1 MNYTV
6 LMPQASTSQETA
18 APAQRS
24 LASDPQFWI
33 VTIIAIAA
41 LIFILRAL
49 LPKLGLRR
57 AKGVSTRAQLTI
69 ERRKPE

>member
-1 MNYTV
+1 MS
-6 LMPQASTSQETA
+6 QASTTSQKSD
-18 APAQRS
+18 APAQQS

-57 AKGVSTRAQLTI
+57 AKGVSTRAELTI
-69 ERRKPE
+69 ERRKP

>member
-1 MNYTV
+1 MMNPV
-6 LMPQASTSQETA
+6 AILQSSSDPAS
-18 APAQRS
+18 APAPQS

-33 VTIIAIAA
+33 VTAIAILA
-41 LIFILRAL
+41 LVFILRAL

-69 ERRKPE
+69 ERRKPQ